1 MSQFLGISLSTF
13 YHSCR
18 YLIFPF
24 LITAVLLGLMNH
36 FQSQW
41 LNWKETIE
49 TMPYWLL
56 GSATLIS
63 LQFNR
68 SRLSYIG
75 ILLLIFYSL
84 SQQNAFTPKQQELIF
99 IGGGLIIT
107 LFCFIKD
114 RGIISV
120 HSLVRLGVIA
130 GGFLLA
136 YLWILLLSSYP
147 EQMGKIHQ
155 DYLGFLSPSS
165 FSRLPLYPIG
175 VILLVK
181 LCLKSNLV
189 HTSLGIT
196 FFLWAAHFYMPQ
208 WLPLSLLLTVIA
220 LFFLSTVLIDS
231 YFLAYRDELTG
242 LPSRRAL
249 FNLSLSLGRKY
260 SLAMVDI
267 DHFKKFNDTYGHDVG
282 DQVLKL
288 VAAKLAQVTGGGKA
302 FRYGGEEFTIVF
314 PSKDIKRVLPHL
326 DSIRQAVADYE
337 IVLREEKR
345 QGKDDKQASQK
356 RSKKAP
362 SQQQTVSVSVS
373 IGCAEHQSD
382 QSFEQ
387 CMKEADKALYRAKE
401 NGRNQV
407 CA

>member
-1 MSQFLGISLSTF
+1 LSTF

-18 YLIFPF
+18 YLILPF
-24 LITAVLLGLMNH
+24 VLTGVLLGLMAH
-36 FQSQW
+36 FQGQW
-41 LNWKETIE
+41 LNWQETIE

-56 GSATLIS
+56 GSATLIA

-75 ILLLIFYSL
+75 ILLLVFYSL
-84 SQQNAFTPKQQELIF
+84 SQQNAFSPKQQELIF
-99 IGGGLIIT
+99 IAGGLIIT

-120 HSLVRLGVIA
+120 HSLVRLGAIA
-130 GGFLLA
+130 GSFLLA

-147 EQMGKIHQ
+147 EQFGRLHQ
-155 DYLGFLSPSS
+155 GYLSFLSASS
-165 FSRLPLYPIG
+165 FSRLPLFPIG
-175 VILLVK
+175 AILMVQLYW
-181 LCLKSNLV
+181 KSNLV
-189 HTSLGIT
+189 HTSLGVA
-196 FFLWAAHFYMPQ
+196 FFLWVAHFYMPQ

-220 LFFLSTVLIDS
+220 LFFLITVLIDS